1 MKLLN
6 KIGLYTEKQMR
17 MQEFLIFET
26 QKRVSMLVAECMD
39 KDREIEALKEE
50 VKNLRFKL
58 ARKRGRR

>member
-50 VKNLRFKL
+50 VKNLRDC
-58 ARKRGRR
+58 

>member
-58 ARKRGRR
+58 ARKEKRR

>member
-50 VKNLRFKL
+50 VKKDSNK
-58 ARKRGRR
+58 KGEKKIKK